1 MRPPAVTRGLL
12 LNNLN
17 ESLKSSP
24 RFDWMQ
30 TTVHEDPKEI
40 FDTLEG
46 TLGGVLEPA
55 RGLNGYER
63 SMIVKRDGETLARVF
78 YGGCNGWPNVLA
90 SGAQTDDVAPVV
102 RCAWPVHEVT
112 RMDSAQDFVSEGG
125 YDMVRGALVAVH
137 ESSGISKREIEST
150 VNGVRSRTIYLGSP
164 SSRVQVRL
172 YEKGMFEHQLGN
184 AEADAG
190 WFRLEAQI
198 RPTGE
203 ARRKAAEVDASEAW
217 GFSPWT
223 RELAAVVLQLDV
235 ERVTMQL
242 KREPDYMR
250 AIEAL
255 RRQYTATLEKALEVE
270 GSWDAVGKLLGV
282 GAPRG

>member
-1 MRPPAVTRGLL
+1 
-12 LNNLN
+12 
-17 ESLKSSP
+17 
-24 RFDWMQ
+24 MQ

-46 TLGGVLEPA
+46 TLWGDLEVG

-63 SMIVKRDGETLARVF
+63 SMIVKREGETLARVF
-78 YGGCNGWPNVLA
+78 YGGYNGWPNVLA
-90 SGAQTDDVAPVV
+90 SGAATDDVTPVV
-102 RCAWPVHEVT
+102 RAAWPVHEVT
-112 RMDSAQDFVSEGG
+112 RMDSAQDFISEGG
-125 YDMVRGALVAVH
+125 YDAVRACLVAIH
-137 ESSGISKREIEST
+137 EQSGISKREIEST

-184 AEADAG
+184 ADAEAH

-198 RPTGE
+198 RPTGD

-223 RELAAVVLQLDV
+223 RELAHVVMELDV
-235 ERVTMQL
+235 DRVTMQL

-250 AIEAL
+250 AIQAL
-255 RRQYTATLEKALEVE
+255 QRQYAATLEKALLVE
-270 GSWDAVGKLLGV
+270 GSWDAVGRMLGV
-282 GAPRG
+282 LS

>member
-1 MRPPAVTRGLL
+1 

-17 ESLKSSP
+17 DSLKSSP

-30 TTVHEDPKEI
+30 TTVHEDAKEI

-46 TLGGVLEPA
+46 TLGADLEA
-55 RGLNGYER
+55 GRGLNGYER
-63 SMIVKRDGETLARVF
+63 SMVVKRKGETLAKVF
-78 YGGCNGWPNVLA
+78 YGGFNGWPNVLA
-90 SGAQTDDVAPVV
+90 SGAATDDVVPVV
-102 RCAWPVHEVT
+102 RAAWPVHEVT
-112 RMDSAQDFVSEGG
+112 RMDSAQDFSCAGG
-125 YDMVRGALVAVH
+125 YELLRDQLVTIH
-137 ESSGISKREIEST
+137 EKVGLSKREIESV

-184 AEADAG
+184 ASADSS

-198 RPTGE
+198 RPTGP
-203 ARRKAAEVDASEAW
+203 ARARAAELDPSEAW
-217 GFSPWT
+217 GCSSWT
-223 RELAAVVLQLDV
+223 RELALVVMGLQV

-250 AIEAL
+250 AIRAL
-255 RRQYTATLEKALEVE
+255 EQQYSATLKKALAVE
-270 GSWDAVGKLLGV
+270 GSWDAVGRLLGV
-282 GAPRG
+282 LA

>member
-1 MRPPAVTRGLL
+1 

-17 ESLKSSP
+17 DSLKSGP

-46 TLGGVLEPA
+46 TLGGELEA
-55 RGLNGYER
+55 GRGLNGYER
-63 SMIVKRDGETLARVF
+63 SMTVKREGETLAKVF
-78 YGGCNGWPNVLA
+78 YGGYNGWPNVLA
-90 SGAQTDDVAPVV
+90 SGAATDDVAPVV
-102 RCAWPVHEVT
+102 RAAWPVHEVT

-125 YDMVRGALVAVH
+125 YDAVRSELVAIH
-137 ESSGISKREIEST
+137 EKAGLSKREIEST
-150 VNGVRSRTIYLGSP
+150 VQGVRSRTIYLGSP

-184 AEADAG
+184 ADAESA

-198 RPTGE
+198 RPTGP
-203 ARRKAAEVDASEAW
+203 ARAKAAEVDASEAW

-223 RELAAVVLQLDV
+223 RDLAAVVMDLDV
-235 ERVTMQL
+235 DRVTMQL

-250 AIEAL
+250 AMRAL
-255 RRQYTATLEKALEVE
+255 EQQYAATLKKALAVE
-270 GSWDAVGKLLGV
+270 GSWDAVGRLLGV
-282 GAPRG
+282 IS